1 MKIVTSKM
9 ADSFQTGIFSELAQ
23 RKKEKLAQGLE
34 MIDLSVGSPDLPP
47 PPFVMEELAKNI
59 LDPKQYGYT
68 LGGSDEFHEAVA
80 YYYQHRFQVKL
91 DAKKEIL
98 LLMGSQDGLVHLP
111 MTFANPGDLIL
122 VPDPGYTAYEAG
134 VNLAGAKLYPMPL
147 RKEHGFLPN
156 LKEIPEEVAQQAKIM
171 ILNFPGN
178 PVPVLA
184 ERSFFEDVVTFAKTY
199 NILVVHDFAYSELVF
214 DGKRPISFLE
224 IEGAKEIGV
233 EFNSLS
239 KSFNMA
245 GCRIG
250 YLAGHPEVVEV
261 LGRVKSNLDYGVFAP
276 IQKAASHALLN
287 GGQFLEE
294 LAKVYEGRRDVLVD
308 GLTRLGWEIERPSA
322 TMFVWAAIPE
332 GWTSREFTFQLLEKA
347 GVVVTPG
354 NAFGEHGEGYVR
366 IGLVQTEENL
376 RKAVMRIEQSGILS

>member
-1 MKIVTSKM
+1 MKINTSKI
-9 ADSFQTGIFSELAQ
+9 ANSFQTGIFSELAKSK
-23 RKKEKLAQGLE
+23 REKLAQG
-34 MIDLSVGSPDLPP
+34 MDIIDLSVGSPDLPP
-47 PPFVMEELAKNI
+47 PPFVMEELAKHI
-59 LDPKQYGYT
+59 LDPTQYGYT
-68 LGGSDEFHEAVA
+68 LGGSDEFHDAVA
-80 YYYQHRFQVKL
+80 HYYQHRFQVQL
-91 DAKKEIL
+91 NANKEVL

-147 RKEHGFLPN
+147 RNENGFLPN
-156 LKEIPEEVAQQAKIM
+156 LQEIPEEIAHQAKIM

-184 ERSFFEDVVTFAKTY
+184 DRSFFEEIVNFARMY

-224 IEGAKEIGV
+224 IEGAKEVGV

-250 YLAGHPEVVEV
+250 YLAGHPEIVEI
-261 LGRVKSNLDYGVFAP
+261 LGRVKSNLDYGVFSP
-276 IQKAASHALLN
+276 VQKAASLALTS
-287 GGQFLEE
+287 GRQFLDD
-294 LAKVYEGRRDVLVD
+294 LAKVYERRRNVLVD
-308 GLTRLGWEIERPSA
+308 GLTSLGWAIERPSA
-322 TMFVWAAIPE
+322 TMFIWAEIPK
-332 GWTSREFTFQLLEKA
+332 GWTSREFTFQLLNKA

-366 IGLVQTEENL
+366 IGLVQSEANL
-376 RKAVMRIEQSGILS
+376 QKAVERIQQSGILG